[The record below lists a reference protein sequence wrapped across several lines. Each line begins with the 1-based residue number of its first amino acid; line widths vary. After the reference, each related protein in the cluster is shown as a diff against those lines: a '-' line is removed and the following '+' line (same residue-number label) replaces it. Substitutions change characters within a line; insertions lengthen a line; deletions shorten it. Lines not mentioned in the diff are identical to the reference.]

1 MAFRRSADPD
11 SRERLLQAGLAIA
24 RERGLRAL
32 TVRAVAAR
40 AQANLGSF
48 VYHFRTRDTFVAE
61 LIERLYAPMMA
72 TLELDATHSTDPVAN
87 LRRTVLDFVAW
98 VAAQR
103 EFLAHLLL
111 DAGAGEPGAMDFVRT
126 LDQRHPALLL
136 RLVAQCQAAGRI
148 EAGAPLHALMFLMT
162 TLAAPVL
169 VFHMLGQHAL
179 APPALAQNLAGYAL
193 DPALIRQRLDWAL
206 RGLAPVDRDTS
217 R

>member
-1 MAFRRSADPD
+1 MATRRRADPD
-11 SRERLLQAGLAIA
+11 SRERLLQAGMAMA
-24 RERGLRAL
+24 RERGLRTL

-40 AQANLGSF
+40 AQVNLGSF
-48 VYHFRTRDTFVAE
+48 VYHFGTRDAFVAE

-72 TLELDATHSTDPVAN
+72 TLELDATHSADPVAN

-103 EFLAHLLL
+103 EVLPHLVR
-111 DAGAGEPGAMDFVRT
+111 DAGAGEPGAVAFVRT

-148 EAGAPLHALMFLMT
+148 EAGAPLHALMFMMT
-162 TLAAPVL
+162 TLAVPVL
-169 VFHMLGQHAL
+169 AFHMLGQHAL
-179 APPALAQNLAGYAL
+179 APSALVKQLSGLAL